1 MVQEFLQKAESYLEH
16 LRGQMQQIRTG
27 RAQPSLVENLMVL
40 VESYG
45 GAKMQLKELASISAP
60 DASLLVVQPYDR
72 SVLKDVEKALSQ
84 NELGLSP
91 TPKNDALHIVI
102 PPLTQERRQQFVKM
116 VHDRTEDAR
125 VAIRNL
131 RTDIKKDIESL
142 KGEAGISEDDI
153 KRQVDELQK
162 AVEGIMDRIDVI
174 AAKKEEELM
183 EL

>member
-1 MVQEFLQKAESYLEH
+1 MQSEFLTKAENYLKH
-16 LRGQMQQIRTG
+16 LRGQLQQIRTG

-45 GAKMQLKELASISAP
+45 GAKMQLKELASITAP
-60 DASLLVVQPYDR
+60 DSSLLVIQPYDK
-72 SVLKDVEKALSQ
+72 SILKDVERALSQ
-84 NELGLSP
+84 NELGLNAA
-91 TPKNDALHIVI
+91 PKNDALHIVI

-116 VHDRTEDAR
+116 VHERAEEAR

-162 AVEGIMDRIDVI
+162 EVERIMDTIESL
-174 AAKKEEELM
+174 AAKKEDELM
-183 EL
+183 QL